1 MPQKTHTLVKDPSIN
16 VRYLADYMASSEQ
29 ARRTLLRGCKYRSGA
44 RMIQHIEAK
53 AAVTN
58 YIKLGA
64 NNPDELREKA
74 QQILN
79 KMTVDDF
86 EESTNLHNANYI
98 KRFAD
103 VSDLTELNGSEKESA
118 GKPANFDVNGVSVRF
133 DPILTLTRTTRT
145 NKLKRGVIMLRY
157 LKGKALP
164 ETTAGFQSSA
174 ALGLLR
180 MQHGDDSKEPDGGMC
195 LTLDC
200 HSGVFHP
207 APSKAN
213 YLFKEMQAA
222 CSSIAERWAA
232 IEPPK
237 GAVF

>member
-16 VRYLADYMASSEQ
+16 VRYLADYMAGSEQ
-29 ARRTLLRGCKYRSGA
+29 ARRTLLKSCKFRPVA

-53 AAVTN
+53 MAITN
-58 YIKLGA
+58 YIKMGA
-64 NNPDELREKA
+64 KNPEELREKA

-98 KRFAD
+98 KCFAN
-103 VSDLTELNGSEKESA
+103 VSDLSELNDTAKESA
-118 GKPANFDVNGVSVRF
+118 GKATKFNVNGVAVRF
-133 DPILTLTRTTRT
+133 DPALSLTRTTRT
-145 NKLKRGVIMLRY
+145 NKLRRGVVMLRY
-157 LKGKALP
+157 QKGKALP
-164 ETTAGFQSSA
+164 EATAGFQSA
-174 ALGLLR
+174 AAFGLLR
-180 MQHGDDSKEPDGGMC
+180 MQHGDDSKEPDGALC

-200 HSGVFHP
+200 HTGIFHP

-222 CSSIAERWAA
+222 CSSIKERWAA
-232 IEPPK
+232 IEPPNC
-237 GAVF
+237 AVF